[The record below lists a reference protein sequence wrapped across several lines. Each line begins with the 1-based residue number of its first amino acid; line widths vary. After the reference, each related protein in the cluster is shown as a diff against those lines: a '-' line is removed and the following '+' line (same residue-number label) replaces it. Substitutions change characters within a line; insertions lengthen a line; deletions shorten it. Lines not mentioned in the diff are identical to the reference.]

1 MSREI
6 DHIHE
11 VLRKLKRD
19 AAEVVSAWYDPGS
32 TQYELELA
40 ELLIAN
46 NLNQLLAMRVV
57 ALDVARTHQHQM
69 AATTNGTARVGLS
82 RTIAAAEALDRDLEL
97 VLARV

>member
-6 DHIHE
+6 THIHE
-11 VLRKLKRD
+11 VLRSLKRD
-19 AAEVVSAWYDPGS
+19 AAEIVGAWYDPGTS
-32 TQYELELA
+32 QYDLEMA

-57 ALDVARTHQHQM
+57 ALDVRRTHQHQM
-69 AATTNGTARVGLS
+69 ATTTNGTARLGLS
-82 RTIAAAEALDRDLEL
+82 RTIAAAEALDRDLEQ